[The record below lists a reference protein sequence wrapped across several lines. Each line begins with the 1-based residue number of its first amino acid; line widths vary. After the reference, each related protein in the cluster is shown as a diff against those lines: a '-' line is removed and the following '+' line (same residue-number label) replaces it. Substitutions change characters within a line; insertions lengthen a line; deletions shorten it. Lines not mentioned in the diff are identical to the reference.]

1 MRPIPLLLLGSLL
14 AGPAWS
20 VPQGP
25 DSRPAQEAAVDIDA
39 DFEALM
45 AEYDE
50 AMEAFYAAYDALPED
65 AGPEDFPVYPGE
77 SFYPRF
83 RVLADAG
90 QLDARFW
97 CFENMPFDRRGDFVG
112 ELETLLAA
120 APADERLGG
129 LFSMLHWSVD
139 GASPELLAVLDDFSA
154 KTPRADLALAARCAK
169 GMVLAG
175 DESDAAAVERGI
187 GILDEVVASE
197 VDFPGK
203 RGATGKLYSLR
214 NLGIGMVA
222 PEWTGKDIDGEPIA
236 LSDYRGKVTVF
247 EFWGFW

>member
-1 MRPIPLLLLGSLL
+1 MLLGSLL

-20 VPQGP
+20 APQEP
-25 DSRPAQEAAVDIDA
+25 DSRPVKEAVVDVDAQ
-39 DFEALM
+39 FEALM

-65 AGPEDFPVYPGE
+65 AGPEDYPAYPGE
-77 SFYPRF
+77 SYYPRF

-90 QLDARFW
+90 QLDAMFW
-97 CFENMPFDRRGDFVG
+97 CFENMPWDQRDSFTSEF
-112 ELETLLAA
+112 EKLLAA

-129 LFSMLHWSVD
+129 LFSMLHWSAD
-139 GASPELLAVLDDFSA
+139 GPDPALIAVLDEYAA
-154 KTPRADLALAARCAK
+154 KSPRADLALAARCAK
-169 GMVLAG
+169 GMVLSS

-187 GILDEVVASE
+187 AILDEVVLNE
-197 VDFPGK
+197 LDFPGK
-203 RGATGKLYSLR
+203 RGAEGKLYSLR

-222 PEWTGKDIDGEPIA
+222 PDWSGKDINGEPIA